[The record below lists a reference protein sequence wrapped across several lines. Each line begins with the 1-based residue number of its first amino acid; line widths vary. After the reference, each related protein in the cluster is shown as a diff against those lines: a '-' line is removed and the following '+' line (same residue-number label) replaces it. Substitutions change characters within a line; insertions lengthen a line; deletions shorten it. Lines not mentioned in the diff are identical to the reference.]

1 MIFISVVY
9 LQDSAEYTH
18 NLFIKTDISQLL
30 DIKDENNTS
39 QMQVGFNWSF
49 ASVIISLYLSAIKVL
64 LFELYLTV
72 LYIVQIA

>member
-49 ASVIISLYLSAIKVL
+49 ASVIVSLYLSIKVF

>member
-1 MIFISVVY
+1 MIFILVVY

-49 ASVIISLYLSAIKVL
+49 ASVIVSLYLSIKVF

-72 LYIVQIA
+72 LYIV